1 VGDCLA
7 EIETD
12 KSTMGF
18 DMIDDGFIAKLLYPE
33 GDADIPT
40 GTVMAILVE
49 EKADIEKF
57 ANFVP
62 TTQAQQKQEVT
73 PVEEVVKAPE
83 PEPEPVQQ
91 KAPEE
96 NKATT
101 TGGANRKLS
110 GEKLPNLS
118 LGQGAARVLM
128 SPLAKRLALENNIEI
143 ASLDGIGTGPNG
155 RVIAENVE
163 AFLSNISAEKLS
175 NVKKQDSEIQNIEP
189 VKQTAT
195 ISQASPSDV
204 FEDFP
209 LGGMRKITASRLLE
223 SKQTIPHYY
232 LNMDCQMDNL
242 ISFRKTMNET
252 SPIKLSVSDLIIKAV
267 AMACTDVPEG
277 NSQFMGNTIRQYNQ
291 VNVGFALATPGGLLV
306 PVINDAGNS
315 RLSQIAAHSKDLI
328 NRGREGKLKPNE
340 YTGGTVTIS
349 NLGMM
354 GISNFCAIINPPQSL
369 ILAIGK
375 TDRVPKECQENE
387 NGIKWVSQMTVTA
400 SFDHRVVDGAVGAL
414 WLNSF
419 KGYIENPMTM
429 LL

>member
-1 VGDCLA
+1 MGDCLA

-73 PVEEVVKAPE
+73 PVEEVVKA

-195 ISQASPSDV
+195 ISQGI
-204 FEDFP
+204 F
-209 LGGMRKITASRLLE
+209 
-223 SKQTIPHYY
+223 
-232 LNMDCQMDNL
+232 L
-242 ISFRKTMNET
+242 IINH
-252 SPIKLSVSDLIIKAV
+252 LSVS
-267 AMACTDVPEG
+267 
-277 NSQFMGNTIRQYNQ
+277 F
-291 VNVGFALATPGGLLV
+291 
-306 PVINDAGNS
+306 
-315 RLSQIAAHSKDLI
+315 
-328 NRGREGKLKPNE
+328 
-340 YTGGTVTIS
+340 
-349 NLGMM
+349 
-354 GISNFCAIINPPQSL
+354 
-369 ILAIGK
+369 
-375 TDRVPKECQENE
+375 
-387 NGIKWVSQMTVTA
+387 
-400 SFDHRVVDGAVGAL
+400 
-414 WLNSF
+414 
-419 KGYIENPMTM
+419 
-429 LL
+429 